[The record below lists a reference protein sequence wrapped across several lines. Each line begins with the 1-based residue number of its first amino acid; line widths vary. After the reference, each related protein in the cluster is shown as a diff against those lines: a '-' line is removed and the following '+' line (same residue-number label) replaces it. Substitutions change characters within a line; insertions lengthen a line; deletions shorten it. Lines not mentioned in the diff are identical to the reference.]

1 MRTSNSPASGF
12 GPELRRRRLAAG
24 LTLTRLAEM
33 LNYSKG
39 HLSKIERGHKAPP
52 PDLARRCD
60 AQLGAGGELE
70 RLAPPETAAG
80 RGTGAGA
87 VADDEESVL
96 LRVDRDGV
104 RWPGGGLGS
113 GLGRR
118 QLLTAAGVVGAVG
131 VVGAGRA
138 EAQEAAQGTPRPD
151 ASPAEIFRAQFD
163 HMRLLGQSTDPALL
177 LPMLTVQT
185 HTLRELALQA
195 DAVARVRLLGLAAR
209 YAEFAGW
216 MAQEAGDDPS
226 ALWWTARAVELAE
239 GGDDRDL
246 GSYTLVR
253 RALVTFYAG
262 DAAATVGLVDPVV
275 RDGRLPPRIRGLA
288 AQREA
293 QGHALAGDHTASLRS
308 LDRARELLA
317 RSAAD
322 GGDGGDGGDG
332 EPVLGSG
339 NLADPAAM
347 VTGWCLYDLGRPDR
361 AAEVLD
367 RECAAIPAHA
377 VRTRARYGLR
387 RALAHAAAGEV
398 EHACALA
405 ADLLALVPGLRSATI
420 ATDVARLDRELSRF
434 RANQAVRGLQPALA
448 AALHPGS

>member
-1 MRTSNSPASGF
+1 MRTSSSPASGF

-24 LTLTRLAEM
+24 LTLTRLAEL

-39 HLSKIERGHKAPP
+39 HLSKIERGQKAPP

-70 RLAPPETAAG
+70 RLAPPEGSTG
-80 RGTGAGA
+80 RGTRAGEA
-87 VADDEESVL
+87 AADGESVL

-104 RWPGGGLGS
+104 RWPGG
-113 GLGRR
+113 LGRR
-118 QLLTAAGVVGAVG
+118 QLLAAGATTVLGAG
-131 VVGAGRA
+131 VAGTGVAGAAGAGRA
-138 EAQEAAQGTPRPD
+138 ETRETPRAD
-151 ASPAEIFRAQFD
+151 ASPTEIFRAQFD
-163 HMRLLGQSTDPALL
+163 QMRLLGQSTDPALL

-246 GSYTLVR
+246 GSYTRVR

-262 DAAATVGLVDPVV
+262 DAAATVGLVAPVA
-275 RDGRLPPRIRGLA
+275 RDGRLPARIRGLA

-308 LDRARELLA
+308 LDRARELLD
-317 RSAAD
+317 RSVAD
-322 GGDGGDGGDG
+322 GGGDG
-332 EPVLGSG
+332 PVLGTS
-339 NLADPAAM
+339 NLADPAAV
-347 VTGWCLYDLGRPDR
+347 VTGWCLYDLGRPAR

-367 RECAAIPAHA
+367 RECAGIPAHA

-405 ADLLALVPGLRSATI
+405 AQLLPLVPGLRSATI

-434 RANQAVRGLQPALA
+434 RANRAVRELQPALA
-448 AALHPGS
+448 AALHPRS

>member
-1 MRTSNSPASGF
+1 MRMSSSPASEF

-24 LTLTRLAEM
+24 LTLTRLAEL

-39 HLSKIERGHKAPP
+39 HLSKIERGQKVPP

-70 RLAPPETAAG
+70 RLAPPDGSAG
-80 RGTGAGA
+80 RGTGAGDIA
-87 VADDEESVL
+87 ADEESVL

-104 RWPGGGLGS
+104 RWPGG
-113 GLGRR
+113 LGRR
-118 QLLTAAGVVGAVG
+118 QLLAAGATSVLGLGVAGAAG
-131 VVGAGRA
+131 PGRA
-138 EAQEAAQGTPRPD
+138 VAQEVQGAHGVREVPRPD
-151 ASPAEIFRAQFD
+151 VSPTEIFRAQFD
-163 HMRLLGQSTDPALL
+163 QMRLLGQSTDPALL

-195 DAVARVRLLGLAAR
+195 DTVARIRLLGLAAR

-216 MAQEAGDDPS
+216 MAQEAGDNPS

-262 DAAATVGLVDPVV
+262 DAAATVGLVDPVA

-308 LDRARELLA
+308 LDRARELFD

-322 GGDGGDGGDG
+322 GGGGG
-332 EPVLGSG
+332 PVLGTG

-347 VTGWCLYDLGRPDR
+347 VTGWCLYDLGRPAQ

-367 RECAAIPAHA
+367 RECAGIPAHA

-387 RALAHAAAGEV
+387 RALAHAAAGEAA
-398 EHACALA
+398 HACAIA
-405 ADLLALVPGLRSATI
+405 AELLPLVTGLRSATI

-434 RANQAVRGLQPALA
+434 RADPAVRDLQPSLA
-448 AALHPGS
+448 AALHPRS

>member
-1 MRTSNSPASGF
+1 MRTFTESGGGF
-12 GPELRRRRLAAG
+12 GPELRRRRLEAG
-24 LTLTRLAEM
+24 LTLTRLAEQ

-39 HLSKIERGHKAPP
+39 HLSKIERGQKAPP
-52 PDLARRCD
+52 HELARRCD
-60 AQLGAGGELE
+60 ARLGAGGELE
-70 RLAPPETAAG
+70 RLALPEGTGG
-80 RGTGAGA
+80 RGTA
-87 VADDEESVL
+87 VAGPAADEESVL

-104 RWPGGGLGS
+104 RWPGG
-113 GLGRR
+113 LGRR
-118 QLLTAAGVVGAVG
+118 RLLAAGATSVLGLGVAGMAGAAG
-131 VVGAGRA
+131 TGRA
-138 EAQEAAQGTPRPD
+138 EAREASRAATGSE
-151 ASPAEIFRAQFD
+151 ASPVEIFRTQFD

-239 GGDDRDL
+239 AGGDGHL
-246 GSYTLVR
+246 ASYTLVR
-253 RALVTFYAG
+253 RALITFYAG
-262 DAAATVGLVDPVV
+262 DAAATVGLAGPVAE
-275 RDGRLPPRIRGLA
+275 DGRLPPRIRGLA
-288 AQREA
+288 AQRA
-293 QGHALAGDHTASLRS
+293 ARGHALAGDHTASLRG
-308 LDRARELLA
+308 LDRARELFA
-317 RSAAD
+317 RAAAD
-322 GGDGGDGGDG
+322 GGSG
-332 EPVLGSG
+332 EPVIGTG

-347 VTGWCLYDLGRPDR
+347 VTGWCLYDLGRPAP

-367 RECAAIPAHA
+367 REYATIPAHA

-405 ADLLALVPGLRSATI
+405 AGLLPLVPSLRSATI
-420 ATDVARLDRELSRF
+420 GADVVRLDRELSRS
-434 RANQAVRGLQPALA
+434 RAGAAVRDLQPALA
-448 AALHPGS
+448 AALHRRS

>member
-1 MRTSNSPASGF
+1 MRTSISPGGAEF

-24 LTLTRLAEM
+24 LTLTRLAEL

-39 HLSKIERGHKAPP
+39 HLSKIERGQKVPP

-60 AQLGAGGELE
+60 ARLGAGGELE
-70 RLAPPETAAG
+70 RLAPPEGTAG
-80 RGTGAGA
+80 RGTGVGEAA
-87 VADDEESVL
+87 ADEESVL

-104 RWPGGGLGS
+104 RWPGGGLG
-113 GLGRR
+113 RR
-118 QLLTAAGVVGAVG
+118 QLLAAGATSVLGMGVAGA
-131 VVGAGRA
+131 VGAGRA
-138 EAQEAAQGTPRPD
+138 EAASGPGSEGVARVD
-151 ASPAEIFRAQFD
+151 ASPVEIFRTQFD

-195 DAVARVRLLGLAAR
+195 DTVARVRLLGLAAR

-262 DAAATVGLVDPVV
+262 DAPATVGLAGPVA

-293 QGHALAGDHTASLRS
+293 QGHALAGDHTASLRG
-308 LDRARELLA
+308 LDRARELFA

-322 GGDGGDGGDG
+322 GGGGG
-332 EPVLGSG
+332 PVIGTG

-347 VTGWCLYDLGRPDR
+347 VTGWCLYDLGRPAR

-405 ADLLALVPGLRSATI
+405 AELLPLVPGLRSATI

-434 RANQAVRGLQPALA
+434 RANPAVRDLQPALA
-448 AALHPGS
+448 AALHPRS

>member
-1 MRTSNSPASGF
+1 MHASSSSAGGF

-24 LTLTRLAEM
+24 LTLTRLAEL

-39 HLSKIERGHKAPP
+39 HLSKIERGQKAPP

-70 RLAPPETAAG
+70 RLAPPEGTAG
-80 RGTGAGA
+80 RGRGVG
-87 VADDEESVL
+87 VAAADEDPVL
-96 LRVDRDGV
+96 LRVDRDAV
-104 RWPGGGLGS
+104 RWPG

-118 QLLTAAGVVGAVG
+118 QLLAAGATSVLGAG
-131 VVGAGRA
+131 VAGMVGAGRA
-138 EAQEAAQGTPRPD
+138 EAREDPREASREALRAD
-151 ASPAEIFRAQFD
+151 ASPAEVFRSQFD

-185 HTLRELALQA
+185 HTLRELALRA

-216 MAQEAGDDPS
+216 MAQESGDDPS

-239 GGDDRDL
+239 GGEDRDL

-253 RALVTFYAG
+253 RALITFYAG
-262 DAAATVGLVDPVV
+262 DAAATVGLVGPVA

-322 GGDGGDGGDG
+322 GGGGG
-332 EPVLGSG
+332 PVLGTG
-339 NLADPAAM
+339 NLADPAAV
-347 VTGWCLYDLGRPDR
+347 VTGWCLYDLGRPAR

-367 RECAAIPAHA
+367 RECAGIPAHA
-377 VRTRARYGLR
+377 LRTRARYGLR

-398 EHACALA
+398 EHACELA
-405 ADLLALVPGLRSATI
+405 AALLPLVPGLRSATI

-434 RANQAVRGLQPALA
+434 RANRAVRDLQPALA
-448 AALHPGS
+448 AALHPRS